1 MEGLRT
7 SSALRLSNFLLMSL
21 IIHLFLTNLAVFVL
35 KTGSLQQSKDTVE
48 VIKTSEQIAT
58 ELFRQKKQ
66 LDDETF
72 KKLYEVKQ
80 DDGNRLTRL

>member
-1 MEGLRT
+1 MR
-7 SSALRLSNFLLMSL
+7 FKL
-21 IIHLFLTNLAVFVL
+21 IH
-35 KTGSLQQSKDTVE
+35 KQSKEVVDTVD

-72 KKLYEVKQ
+72 KRLYEVKA
-80 DDGNRLTRL
+80 DD

>member
-1 MEGLRT
+1 MR
-7 SSALRLSNFLLMSL
+7 FKL
-21 IIHLFLTNLAVFVL
+21 IH
-35 KTGSLQQSKDTVE
+35 KQSKEVVDTVD

-80 DDGNRLTRL
+80 DDGNRLTRV

>member
-1 MEGLRT
+1 MDRTNDRT
-7 SSALRLSNFLLMSL
+7 SRGQYSMRFKL
-21 IIHLFLTNLAVFVL
+21 IH
-35 KTGSLQQSKDTVE
+35 KQSKEVVDTVD

-66 LDDETF
+66 LDDKTF
-72 KKLYEVKQ
+72 KRLYEVKA